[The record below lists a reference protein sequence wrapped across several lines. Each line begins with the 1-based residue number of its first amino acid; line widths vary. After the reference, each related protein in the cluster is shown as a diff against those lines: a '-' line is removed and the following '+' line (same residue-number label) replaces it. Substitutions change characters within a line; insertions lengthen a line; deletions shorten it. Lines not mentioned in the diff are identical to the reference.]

1 MMMSS
6 LYLSKMRK
14 TMINSLFQYA
24 HSSPLNQMMVTQ
36 KLYFTQREAAGGQT
50 ETNKMMALSMS
61 V

>member
-1 MMMSS
+1 
-6 LYLSKMRK
+6 
-14 TMINSLFQYA
+14 MINSLFQYA